1 MTNKIS
7 KGHAFAMLI
16 IISAFG
22 MICISSAYSAG
33 QMTGIFISAI
43 FQAVA
48 VIPSVYLYS
57 VKKFSI
63 EKCPKWILTLYTL
76 YFLLYGGF
84 SFSRFYTAARSMN
97 FPITNKVFALVL
109 IAGVCLYSAMLGI
122 KPLSRGSAIVLA
134 FFAVSIA
141 VLFIGS
147 YSKISLDRFKVPDN
161 TDILSSG
168 FADFIFG
175 GEIAVMFILFS
186 FMDKNYKGLAY
197 SFISVKLLIA
207 EFISFIGVSVLG
219 SLSGIVEYPFFAIG
233 AYSQPFSV
241 QRADG
246 IYIMLFTILCAVSII
261 FYITIASILIKL
273 IFPKFR
279 YNETAVTASMLLLSL
294 IFSYTESIA
303 GWIWTAFAVILYII
317 VPFYLIGSDKFE
329 KKHN

>member
-1 MTNKIS
+1 MTNRIS
-7 KGHAFAMLI
+7 RGHAFAMLI
-16 IISAFG
+16 IISAFS
-22 MICISSAYSAG
+22 MICTSSAYSSG
-33 QMTGIFISAI
+33 QMTGLLISAF
-43 FQAVA
+43 FQAIA
-48 VIPSVYLYS
+48 VIPTIYLYS
-57 VKKFSI
+57 AKKFSI
-63 EKCPKWILTLYTL
+63 EHCPKWVLVLYAV

-84 SFSRFYTAARSMN
+84 SFSRFYTAARSMH
-97 FPITNKVFALVL
+97 FPITNKVFALIL

-122 KPLSRGSAIVLA
+122 KPFSRGSVIVLA

-147 YSKISLDRFKVPDN
+147 YSKISLDRFNIPDN
-161 TDILSSG
+161 TDIFSSG
-168 FADFIFG
+168 FADFIFS
-175 GEIAVMFILFS
+175 GEIAAMFILFS
-186 FMDKNYKGLAY
+186 FTDENFRGLAY
-197 SFISVKLLIA
+197 SFISARLAIA

-261 FYITIASILIKL
+261 FYITISSVIIKL
-273 IFPKFR
+273 IFKNFR
-279 YNETAVTASMLLLSL
+279 YNETAVTVLMLLLSL
-294 IFSYTESIA
+294 IFSHTESIA
-303 GWIWTAFAVILYII
+303 GWIWTAFTVILYII